1 MNWIQIDKIILN
13 LLNAHKDKENLYA
26 DVKKQFKWN
35 DSQTKVAVEPLI
47 TRTNWYENS
56 VKIEKTKSTRKKKS

>member
-13 LLNAHKDKENLYA
+13 LLDAHTDREKLYA

-35 DSQTKVAVEPLI
+35 DSQTKIAVDPLI
-47 TRTNWYENS
+47 ERSNWHENS
-56 VKIEKTKSTRKKKS
+56 VKSVKKKSTRKKKS

>member
-13 LLNAHKDKENLYA
+13 LLDAHTDRKKLYA

-35 DSQTKVAVEPLI
+35 DSQTKVAVDPLI
-47 TRTNWYENS
+47 ERSNWHENS
-56 VKIEKTKSTRKKKS
+56 VKKSTRKKKS

>member
-13 LLNAHKDKENLYA
+13 LLDAHTDKEKLYA

-35 DSQTKVAVEPLI
+35 DSQTKVAVDPLI
-47 TRTNWYENS
+47 QRSNWH
-56 VKIEKTKSTRKKKS
+56 EKTTKPVKKKATRKKKS

>member
-13 LLNAHKDKENLYA
+13 LLGAHTDREKLYA

-35 DSQTKVAVEPLI
+35 DSQTKVAVDPLI
-47 TRTNWYENS
+47 ERSNWHENS
-56 VKIEKTKSTRKKKS
+56 VSKSTRKKKS